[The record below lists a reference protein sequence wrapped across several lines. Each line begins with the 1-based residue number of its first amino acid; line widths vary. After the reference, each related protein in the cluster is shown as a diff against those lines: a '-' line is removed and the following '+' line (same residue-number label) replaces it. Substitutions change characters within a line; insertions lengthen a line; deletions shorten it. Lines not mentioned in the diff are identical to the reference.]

1 MKILIISQ
9 YYPPES
15 AFVPAT
21 IARTLAAQGHQVKVL
36 TGYPNY
42 PDGRLYDGHT
52 QRWRTRESDG
62 PIDVL
67 RVPLW
72 IDHSQSAVRRTLN
85 YVSFGLSASTAFD
98 FARDADVIYVYAT
111 QMTPALAPWF
121 WRIMGGASYVLHVQ
135 DLWPDSI
142 TGSSLVG
149 GGRGAGVVDA
159 LLTPWLASVYRHAAA
174 VIGIAPTMVDT
185 LVERGVDPGKA
196 HLVYNW
202 ADEQPLPPVP
212 AGEGETPRQG
222 TSILYAGNV
231 GDMQDLET
239 AVQAAHRSRD
249 AGVRLTI
256 VGDGVALPRVR
267 ALAEQLGATNVAF
280 EGRLPI
286 ERMGDYYRAA
296 DFALVS
302 LKDLP
307 AFRGTIP
314 SKFQASLSHGV
325 PVITTVQGDL
335 RKLVEDLSVGFTAEA
350 EDVNSLE
357 AAFRAAAAST
367 SNDRERMAARARDA
381 YADRFSLDA
390 GISAIESILLEAAQ
404 TGKQDKRGR
413 RKSGVTS
420 AVS

>member
-42 PDGRLYDGHT
+42 PEGRLYDGHT
-52 QRWRTRESDG
+52 QRWRTRENDG

-111 QMTPALAPWF
+111 QMTPALAPWC
-121 WRIMGGASYVLHVQ
+121 WRILGGAPYVLHVQ

-142 TGSSLVG
+142 TGSSLVA

-159 LLTPWLASVYRHAAA
+159 LLTPWLTSVYRHAAA

-202 ADEQPLPPVP
+202 ADEQPPHP
-212 AGEGETPRQG
+212 ADAYDTEPGTEGTNV
-222 TSILYAGNV
+222 LYAGNV

-239 AVQAAHRSRD
+239 AVHAAHHARD

-267 ALAEQLGATNVAF
+267 SLAEQLGATNVAF
-280 EGRLPI
+280 EGRVPI
-286 ERMGDYYRAA
+286 GRMGEYYRTT

-307 AFRGTIP
+307 VFRGTIP
-314 SKFQASLSHGV
+314 SKLQASLAHGL
-325 PVITTVQGDL
+325 PVVTTVQGDV
-335 RKLVEDLSVGFTAEA
+335 RAFVDEHRVGFTADAEA
-350 EDVNSLE
+350 PTSLE
-357 AAFRAAAAST
+357 SAFRGAAALGAQA
-367 SNDRERMAARARDA
+367 RHEMAARARGA
-381 YADRFSLDA
+381 YLDHFSLDA
-390 GISAIESILLEAAQ
+390 GIAAVEAIL
-404 TGKQDKRGR
+404 
-413 RKSGVTS
+413 TS
-420 AVS
+420 AARSRSSQVPQKTTKGTAHAAS